1 MFLSILFHFT
11 KKNKWEAHL
20 NEYMEMH
27 LFMLLEDMVEL
38 WNLLQLQKR
47 LRKTALGAMLFFSMK
62 KKEGI
67 KD

>member
-27 LFMLLEDMVEL
+27 LFMLLEDMFEL
-38 WNLLQLQKR
+38 
-47 LRKTALGAMLFFSMK
+47 
-62 KKEGI
+62 
-67 KD
+67 